1 MTKRKATNSLDE
13 WLTERRVVSETPNPV
28 AEIPSEPISAAPQP
42 TAEASQL
49 QLTSEPVSGT
59 LPVEVDITEEVAAE
73 WFWSLLDQCGFE
85 RW

>member
-1 MTKRKATNSLDE
+1 MTKRKAPNSLDE
-13 WLTERRVVSETPNPV
+13 WLTERRVVSEVPIPAV
-28 AEIPSEPISAAPQP
+28 EIPSEPSIVAPHP

-49 QLTSEPVSGT
+49 QLTSEPVSGISA
-59 LPVEVDITEEVAAE
+59 EVDITEEMAAE

>member
-13 WLTERRVVSETPNPV
+13 WLTERRVIAEVPIPA
-28 AEIPSEPISAAPQP
+28 AEIPSEPSIAAPPP
-42 TAEASQL
+42 TAEASQP
-49 QLTSEPVSGT
+49 QLTSEPVSG
-59 LPVEVDITEEVAAE
+59 VSAEVDITEVAAE